1 MTRVLAASALVVA
14 AGLAVLAVLAHAAKD
29 GDACYHRRL
38 KASGTCRPLSAC
50 PAAAG
55 ASEQPRQQCPF
66 RKGDPAT
73 VCCPEAAAEPAAA
86 APHKEGDRDSAQPC
100 HRLLERPEDPAPPSG
115 GPPGTVARA
124 MCQKYARLT
133 CERKRVAFPFDE
145 LTVVDYCE
153 SHNRTDQLIVG
164 GRAAR
169 AKEYPHMALLGYG
182 DKNDIQ
188 YLCGGTLISP
198 NFVLT
203 AAHCLSN
210 SNREE
215 VRWVLLGTRG
225 RSERAGQDRPQLLAV
240 AQRLRHPQYDPPVKY
255 HDVALLRLAQDAR
268 FDEGFVR
275 PACLGAEPRVEQR
288 HRTATATGWGNT
300 DWDGEASALL
310 MTVTLNLTSL
320 EDCRSAYGSDNRGIP
335 NGILDSHLCAGSPGK
350 DSCEG
355 DSGGP
360 LQLFPT
366 DPYCMFHVVG
376 VVSFG
381 QFCGFNTPGVYA
393 RVSHYLPWIEGAVW
407 PSSTKAPTRRPG
419 PEITYRT

>member
-169 AKEYPHMALLGYG
+169 AKEYPHM
-182 DKNDIQ
+182 

-268 FDEGFVR
+268 FDEGF
-275 PACLGAEPRVEQR
+275 
-288 HRTATATGWGNT
+288 
-300 DWDGEASALL
+300 ASALL

-419 PEITYRT
+419 PEITYRTKYLEQMTM